1 MAGVHEQG
9 RCDAWLC
16 PIGGESSHLPS
27 LDLDRYLEL
36 LDWTGRQVVAD
47 KPGCIPAELPP
58 ILERLQIEVDHWVE
72 LVKQFGRRFR
82 RVAGSVRSIYDEA
95 ARAGRRWLQGIGS
108 ARWAFGTG

>member
-1 MAGVHEQG
+1 MRE
-9 RCDAWLC
+9 
-16 PIGGESSHLPS
+16 PSS
-27 LDLDRYLEL
+27 LDGFAGNRRLVL

-47 KPGCIPAELPP
+47 KPGRIPAELPP

-82 RVAGSVRSIYDEA
+82 RVAGSVRAIYDEA
-95 ARAGRRWLQGIGS
+95 ARAGRCWLQGIGS